1 MTVRRLSIS
10 LPVEVE
16 QHIRNA
22 AAQAGV
28 SVSEWIAEATEHT
41 VRVNAGLA
49 AIAEYEAENGPIP
62 SEALQRGRDLLNA
75 SQLGETQ
82 RLAS

>member
-1 MTVRRLSIS
+1 MRRLSIS

-28 SVSEWIAEATEHT
+28 SVSEWIAEATEHAARVGAGRRAVAAFSP
-41 VRVNAGLA
+41 VR
-49 AIAEYEAENGPIP
+49 
-62 SEALQRGRDLLNA
+62 S
-75 SQLGETQ
+75 
-82 RLAS
+82 